1 VDALSSQLN
10 LLAFELKP
18 ELTSL
23 MGAKLVVV
31 VVVVV
36 VVVMAVPGGV
46 LELPIDETPEE
57 QVEVERTLFMDG
69 TGDAQAD
76 ESFICFSKT

>member
-1 VDALSSQLN
+1 
-10 LLAFELKP
+10 
-18 ELTSL
+18 
-23 MGAKLVVV
+23 VVV

-36 VVVMAVPGGV
+36 VVIAVFEGMF
-46 LELPIDETPEE
+46 ELAPIDEMPDE

-76 ESFICFSKT
+76 VSFICFSKT

>member
-1 VDALSSQLN
+1 VDALSSQLI
-10 LLAFELKP
+10 LLAFEL
-18 ELTSL
+18 TSL
-23 MGAKLVVV
+23 IGAKLVVV

-36 VVVMAVPGGV
+36 VVVKAMPGGV